1 MSVTKIELEK
11 ALAEI
16 RKIEA
21 HRSAGSEKEIRR
33 LYKALLKDLKQFIG
47 YQYAELSE
55 EGKLTVD
62 ILQRKGEYARF
73 LEEVQKKVR
82 SVSPSVSKEITQ
94 LVKQTYAYS
103 YDGMV
108 EAVRKSS
115 TSQELAKALKGIQA
129 VTPEVI
135 KRAVENPISGLT
147 LSDTLEKYRQD
158 ILYDIKRNLT
168 VGLANGDTVETMA
181 KRLAE
186 SLDGDYQKA
195 VRIIRTESHRS
206 VEGGFFDAAKEVD
219 DTLKSG
225 VTGMRMVKTWRTM
238 KDARVRTG
246 KADHVT
252 MEGQKVLADSPFILS
267 NGAETDAPGQSG
279 IAAQDINC
287 RCYASYDLEEWKM
300 VTEKDFDPTEY
311 EPFADDEESFKKLH
325 QEMKI
330 SETDLHIIEGVRK
343 KYGYATYGYVNNGNS
358 RTINAALRNGTIDA
372 LSEEQKKISESLARV
387 ISQNTLP
394 HNAIF
399 DRYASDNYIEKVF
412 GETDFVAKFGPLVND
427 SDEAKKYAALF
438 TEKYKGSE
446 LTEKGFVST
455 SGVPSLNIF
464 QESPVRLRLYAK
476 KGTHA
481 YVTGNSYQSEVIF
494 PPGTKYVVREA
505 RAVPELIDNDDYEW
519 EDAFGNVPDKIEVY
533 TLELICEVIKT

>member
-33 LYKALLKDLKQFIG
+33 LYKALLKDLKQFVG

-129 VTPEVI
+129 VTPEAI

-325 QEMKI
+325 QKMKI

-399 DRYASDNYIEKVF
+399 DRYASDNYIVKVF

-505 RAVPELIDNDDYEW
+505 HAVPELIDNDDYEW